1 MVNSSPMPLLIEA
14 CVDTTQ
20 SAIAAQNGG
29 ADRIELCDNLAEGGT
44 TPSHGVIGMVVE
56 HLTIP
61 VFPLIRA
68 RAGSFVYGAD
78 EVEVMRRDVKHARW
92 LGAHGVVVG
101 ALTAEG
107 DIDERTV
114 GLLQDTAKDVPLTFH
129 RAFDV
134 CRDPAAALDTLIRLG
149 IERVLTSGQRAT
161 AWEGRGVISA
171 LRRQAEGRI
180 VIMAGG
186 GIDESN
192 AAGVVRET
200 GVSELHVRG
209 TMPFRET
216 MVFHEHPVPFR
227 RPVSDDEST
236 RYVTD
241 PIRIGAIRA
250 SANAGLP

>member
-1 MVNSSPMPLLIEA
+1 MPILLEA

-61 VFPLIRA
+61 VYPLIRA
-68 RAGSFVYGAD
+68 RAGSFVYDAD

-92 LGAHGVVVG
+92 LGAHGVVIG
-101 ALTAEG
+101 ALTAGGEV
-107 DIDERTV
+107 DERTV
-114 GLLQDTAKDVPLTFH
+114 GILKDAAKDIPLTFH

-134 CRDPAAALDTLIRLG
+134 CRDPVAALESLVALG
-149 IERVLTSGQRAT
+149 IARVLTSGQRAT
-161 AWEGRGVISA
+161 AWEGRALIAA
-171 LRRQAEGRI
+171 LRQQAEGRI
-180 VIMAGG
+180 VILAGG

-192 AAGVVRET
+192 AAGLVRET

-216 MVFHEHPVPFR
+216 VVFHEHAVPFR
-227 RPVSDDEST
+227 RPVSDDETT

-250 SANAGLP
+250 SAIAGLS